1 VNMRTRVSVALT
13 FCVGLGVATASAD
26 DQAGAIL
33 RATGVKGGLIVHVG
47 CGDPSTG
54 SGQAGKLTAALRA
67 GDGCLVHGLDADAT
81 NVAAARAHIQSRG
94 LYGPVSVD
102 TFDGQRLPYADNL
115 VRLVVADDLGKLSM
129 NEVLRV
135 LAPNGVAYIGGTKT
149 VKPRPSNID
158 EWTHFLH
165 DATNNAVAHDT
176 VVGPPRR
183 MQWVASPLYAR
194 SHEIDSS
201 MSALVS
207 SGGRIFYIYDE
218 GLIGITDQRLPAQW
232 SLLARDAFSG
242 VLLWKQPMPLWGWR
256 EWKKS
261 TLEGKDWT
269 KLSGQ
274 RGRFPSSLARRL
286 VAVGDRVYVTL
297 AYAAPLSIL
306 DAATGKV
313 IRTCKG
319 TEGTDEILC
328 SDGVVVVRVRD
339 IQGSQTQRRTGKA
352 PPERL
357 MGLDAKTG
365 NVLWTETSDKVQS
378 GTMAAAGGCLVYV
391 NSKNLICR
399 DLKTGRGR
407 WHTARKGGGT
417 LVARADVVL
426 IRSGNTFEAFA
437 MKDGKRLWKKS
448 LTGAGG
454 ALRAD
459 LLVANGLVWQGVT
472 TPGLIKDASKY
483 WDQPFKKPRSP
494 QTGVTMVGVD
504 PVTGE
509 QRKKIEI
516 ANAVTPGHH
525 FRCYRSKATDRYI
538 LWPKRAIEFIDLK
551 GDDHTRNDW
560 VRGIC
565 RYGVMP
571 ANGLLY
577 VPPNQCFCYTGADV
591 GGFKSLAAAANAPAK
606 ADNAPLFEKGP
617 AYGAIRNP
625 NSEIRNG
632 EWATFRGDAK
642 RSGAAATKVPTKVGQ
657 LWQTELGGKI
667 TQPVV
672 SGGRLYI
679 ASVDTHTVHA
689 LDAGSGR
696 KVWSFTA
703 GGRVDSPP
711 TIHGGLALFGSADG
725 WVYCVR
731 ADDGAL
737 AWRFRAAPQR
747 RRIVAF
753 GQVESVWPVHGSVLV
768 KDGIAYASAGRSSY
782 LDGGIRV
789 VALDPA
795 TGSLLHQTCIDGPH
809 LGKKDIGE
817 PFSADGT
824 FSDVLVTDGTYL
836 YMQQVMMDA
845 KLKQIT
851 PKQLTNMGDKKFGR
865 HVFSTAGF
873 LNDAWWNRTIWMHT
887 ERYPGFYLAQ
897 QSPKTGQLVVHD
909 AKTTYGVKCYTTRNV
924 HSPMFFPAT
933 DGYLLVAD
941 DNDTEPILTG
951 DPGDPKAI
959 KWLPTQHSR
968 RELQLAYKAV
978 DFDKGVGF
986 ARSTPPKWSAWIPV
1000 RARAMVIA
1008 GETLVI
1014 AGPPDVLDA
1023 KDPLAAFEGRAGG
1036 VLWTISAK
1044 DGKKI
1049 AECKLASPPVF
1060 DGMIAANGK
1069 LYLATRDGKIACMG
1083 EAK

>member
-1 VNMRTRVSVALT
+1 MTTRVAAALT
-13 FCVGLGVATASAD
+13 FCAGFVSAVASAD
-26 DQAGAIL
+26 EQAGAIL
-33 RATGVKGGLIVHVG
+33 RATGVRGGLIVHVG
-47 CGDPSTG
+47 CGD
-54 SGQAGKLTAALRA
+54 GKLTAALRA
-67 GDGCLVHGLDADAT
+67 GDGCLVHGLDTDAKT
-81 NVAAARAHIQSRG
+81 VAAARAHIQSRG

-102 TFDGQRLPYADNL
+102 TFDGRNLPYADNL
-115 VRLVVADDLGKLSM
+115 VRLVVADDLGQVPM
-129 NEVLRV
+129 AEVLRV
-135 LAPNGVAYIGGTKT
+135 LAPSGVAQVGGKTT
-149 VKPRPSNID
+149 VKPRPTNID

-183 MQWVASPLYAR
+183 MQWVANPPYAR

-207 SGGRIFYIYDE
+207 TGERIFYIYDE

-232 SLLARDAFSG
+232 SLIARDAFSG

-328 SDGVVVVRVRD
+328 SDGVVVVCIRN

-352 PPERL
+352 PPARL
-357 MGLDAKTG
+357 MGLDAATG
-365 NVLWTETSDKVQS
+365 KVLWTETSDKVQG
-378 GTMAAAGGCLVYV
+378 GTMAAAGGSLVYV

-399 DLKTGRGR
+399 NIKTGRGR
-407 WHTARKGGGT
+407 WHTSRKGGGT

-426 IRSGNTFEAFA
+426 MRSGNTFEAFA

-448 LTGAGG
+448 LTGASG
-454 ALRAD
+454 AIRAD
-459 LLVANGLVWQGVT
+459 LLVADGLLWQGVT

-483 WDQPFKKPRSP
+483 WDQPFKKPRHP

-504 PVTGE
+504 PRTGE
-509 QRKKIEI
+509 QRKTIEI
-516 ANAVTPGHH
+516 TNLITPGHH
-525 FRCYRSKATDRYI
+525 FRCYRSKATDRFI

-551 GDDHTRNDW
+551 GDAHMRNDW

-571 ANGLLY
+571 CNGLLY
-577 VPPNQCFCYTGADV
+577 VPPNQCFCYTGVDV
-591 GGFKSLAAAANAPAK
+591 PGFKSLAPAPSTPAEE
-606 ADNAPLFEKGP
+606 DNAPRLEKGA

-625 NSEIRNG
+625 QSSILDSDG
-632 EWATFRGDAK
+632 WTTFRGDAR
-642 RSGAAATKVPTKVGQ
+642 RSGAAATKVPTKVVHI
-657 LWQTELGGKI
+657 WQTELGGKI

-672 SGGRLYI
+672 AGGRLYV

-696 KVWSFTA
+696 KVWSYTA

-731 ADDGAL
+731 ADDGTL
-737 AWRFRAAPQR
+737 AWRYRAAPQR

-753 GQVESVWPVHGSVLV
+753 GQVESAWPVHGSVLV
-768 KDGIAYASAGRSSY
+768 KGGIAYASAGRSSY

-795 TGSLLHQTCIDGPH
+795 TGKLLHQTCIDGPH
-809 LGKKDIGE
+809 PDMSKDIGK
-817 PFSADGT
+817 PFSAEGT

-845 KLKQIT
+845 ALQPIA
-851 PKQLTNMGDKKFGR
+851 PPAMTNMGDKKFGR

-873 LNDAWWNRTIWMHT
+873 LNDAWWNRTFWMHT

-897 QSPKTGQLVVHD
+897 QSPKTGQLLVHD
-909 AKTTYGVKCYTTRNV
+909 DQTTYGVKCYTTRNV
-924 HSPMFFPAT
+924 HSAMFFPAT

-941 DNDTEPILTG
+941 DNDTEPILVG
-951 DPGDPKAI
+951 DPGNPKAI

-968 RELQLAYKAV
+968 RELQLTHKAV
-978 DFDKGVGF
+978 DFDKGVGL

-1060 DGMIAANGK
+1060 DGMIAAGGK

-1083 EAK
+1083 GK